1 MNHYHI
7 EPDLLALRDFSYEVR
22 HHLHRI
28 PEYSGAEFKTSAYCR
43 GLMEEFGY
51 RITLYPGFTGFHGD
65 LAVDP
70 ALPTIAFRA
79 DMDGLEMH
87 DMSEVAFKSTH
98 EGMAHNCGH
107 DSHMAIALTA
117 ARFLAANRDRLRYN
131 VRFIFQMAEEDMR
144 VPGAEKMVEL
154 GCMKGVDEV
163 YALHNDGAMETG
175 TIKFNQGVMSSW
187 GSAWTLDVHGISAH
201 GSTPHKGLDA
211 IREAVRIIEDM
222 DYIVAKR
229 TSPFSPAVFGCGMIN
244 GGTIPNAI
252 ADHVQARGTI
262 RAMDAETDQILKNSF
277 RDIIA
282 QSELRGFKTTMVHA
296 GYPAVEN
303 PPPGLRAPATS
314 RLECVVQRRDQ
325 RKGPAHDRQ
334 RGLQLHDQRHAKPH
348 GGHVLPRQRQ
358 SGQGDLQL
366 PAREPLLPGRR
377 LPAGG
382 SPDLRQS
389 GDPSRLRDQYKGI
402 AMQREADG
410 LSFLCLGVRA
420 RAESQ
425 TGRAFPG

>member
-1 MNHYHI
+1 MNNIHI
-7 EPDLLALRDFSYEVR
+7 EPALLALRDFSQEVR
-22 HHLHRI
+22 HHLHTI
-28 PEYSGAEFKTSAYCR
+28 PEASGVEFKTSAYCR
-43 GLMEEFGY
+43 ELMAGFGY
-51 RITLYPGFTGFHGD
+51 RLTDYPGFTGFHGD
-65 LAVDP
+65 LVVDP
-70 ALPTIAFRA
+70 VLPTIAFRA

-87 DMSEVAFKSTH
+87 DMSDVAFKSTH

-107 DSHMAIALTA
+107 DSHMAISLTA
-117 ARFLAANRDRLRYN
+117 ARFLAANRDRLQYN

-175 TIKFNQGVMSSW
+175 TIKFNHGVMSSW

-262 RAMDAETDQILKNSF
+262 RAMDAETDLILKNSF
-277 RDIIA
+277 KEIVA
-282 QSELRGFKTTMVHA
+282 QSELRGFKTKMVYA

-303 PPPGLRAPATS
+303 HADACA
-314 RLECVVQRRDQ
+314 RLLQAAADVLPSEGINAQGQPMTGSEDFSYMVNACRG
-325 RKGPAHDRQ
+325 RKGAMFFL
-334 RGLQLHDQRHAKPH
+334 G
-348 GGHVLPRQRQ
+348 
-358 SGQGDLQL
+358 SGCQ
-366 PAREPLLPGRR
+366 A
-377 LPAGG
+377 
-382 SPDLRQS
+382 
-389 GDPSRLRDQYKGI
+389 KGI
-402 AMQREADG
+402 CNYLHANPYYLDDD
-410 LSFLCLGVRA
+410 CLLVGAQIFINLATRSA
-420 RAESQ
+420 
-425 TGRAFPG
+425 

>member
-70 ALPTIAFRA
+70 TLPTIAFRA

-131 VRFIFQMAEEDMR
+131 VRFIFQVAEEDMR

-201 GSTPHKGLDA
+201 GSPPHKGLDA

-262 RAMDAETDQILKNSF
+262 RAKGQPMTG
-277 RDIIA
+277 
-282 QSELRGFKTTMVHA
+282 SEDFSYMI
-296 GYPAVEN
+296 N
-303 PPPGLRAPATS
+303 AT
-314 RLECVVQRRDQ
+314 
-325 RKGPAHDRQ
+325 
-334 RGLQLHDQRHAKPH
+334 
-348 GGHVLPRQRQ
+348 
-358 SGQGDLQL
+358 
-366 PAREPLLPGRR
+366 
-377 LPAGG
+377 
-382 SPDLRQS
+382 
-389 GDPSRLRDQYKGI
+389 PSRMGAMFFLGSGNQAKGI
-402 AMQREADG
+402 CNYLHANPYYLDDD
-410 LSFLCLGVRA
+410 CLLVGAQIFVNLATRVD
-420 RAESQ
+420 
-425 TGRAFPG
+425 

>member
-1 MNHYHI
+1 
-7 EPDLLALRDFSYEVR
+7 
-22 HHLHRI
+22 
-28 PEYSGAEFKTSAYCR
+28 
-43 GLMEEFGY
+43 
-51 RITLYPGFTGFHGD
+51 
-65 LAVDP
+65 
-70 ALPTIAFRA
+70 
-79 DMDGLEMH
+79 
-87 DMSEVAFKSTH
+87 
-98 EGMAHNCGH
+98 
-107 DSHMAIALTA
+107 MAIALTTA
-117 ARFLAANRDRLRYN
+117 KFLAGHRDRLRYN
-131 VRFIFQMAEEDMR
+131 VRVIFQMAEEDMR

-175 TIKFNQGVMSSW
+175 TIKFNQGAMSSW

-244 GGTIPNAI
+244 GGTIPNAV

-303 PPPGLRAPATS
+303 HTEACERLQQAAAEVLPA
-314 RLECVVQRRDQ
+314 ECINAQGQPMTGSEDFSYMINATPD
-325 RKGPAHDRQ
+325 RKGAMFFL
-334 RGLQLHDQRHAKPH
+334 G
-348 GGHVLPRQRQ
+348 
-358 SGQGDLQL
+358 SGNQ
-366 PAREPLLPGRR
+366 A
-377 LPAGG
+377 
-382 SPDLRQS
+382 
-389 GDPSRLRDQYKGI
+389 KGI
-402 AMQREADG
+402 CNYLHANPYYLDDD
-410 LSFLCLGVRA
+410 CLLIGAQIFVNLATR
-420 RAESQ
+420 R
-425 TGRAFPG
+425 T

>member
-1 MNHYHI
+1 MNHYTI
-7 EPDLLALRDFSYEVR
+7 EPALLALRDFSHEVR
-22 HHLHRI
+22 HHLHTI
-28 PEYSGAEFKTSAYCR
+28 PEASGVEFKTSAYCR
-43 GLMEEFGY
+43 ELMTGFGY
-51 RITLYPGFTGFHGD
+51 RLTDYPGFTGFHGD
-65 LAVDP
+65 LLVDP

-87 DMSEVAFKSTH
+87 DMSEVAFKSSH

-117 ARFLAANRDRLRYN
+117 AKFLAGNRACLQYN

-163 YALHNDGAMETG
+163 YALHNDAAMETG
-175 TIKFNQGVMSSW
+175 TIKFNNGVMSSW

-277 RDIIA
+277 KEIVA
-282 QSELRGFKTTMVHA
+282 QSELRGFKTKMVYA

-303 PPPGLRAPATS
+303 HSDAYARLLQAATDVLPS
-314 RLECVVQRRDQ
+314 EGINAQGQPMTGSEDFSYMVNACRG
-325 RKGPAHDRQ
+325 RKGAMFFL
-334 RGLQLHDQRHAKPH
+334 G
-348 GGHVLPRQRQ
+348 
-358 SGQGDLQL
+358 SGCQ
-366 PAREPLLPGRR
+366 A
-377 LPAGG
+377 
-382 SPDLRQS
+382 
-389 GDPSRLRDQYKGI
+389 KGI
-402 AMQREADG
+402 CNYLHANPYYLDDD
-410 LSFLCLGVRA
+410 CLLVGA
-420 RAESQ
+420 QIFIKLATTKS
-425 TGRAFPG
+425 A

>member
-1 MNHYHI
+1 MNNIHI
-7 EPDLLALRDFSYEVR
+7 EPALLALRNFSQEVR
-22 HHLHRI
+22 HHLHTI
-28 PEYSGAEFKTSAYCR
+28 PEASGVEFKTSAYCR
-43 GLMEEFGY
+43 ELMTGFGY
-51 RITLYPGFTGFHGD
+51 RLTDYPGFTGFHGD
-65 LAVDP
+65 LVVDP
-70 ALPTIAFRA
+70 VLPTIAFRA

-117 ARFLAANRDRLRYN
+117 AKFLAANRERLQYN

-175 TIKFNQGVMSSW
+175 TIKFNHGVMSSW

-277 RDIIA
+277 KEIVA
-282 QSELRGFKTTMVHA
+282 QSELRGFKTKMVYA

-303 PPPGLRAPATS
+303 HADACA
-314 RLECVVQRRDQ
+314 RLLQAAADVLPSEGINTQGQPMTGSEDFSYMVNACRG
-325 RKGPAHDRQ
+325 RKGAMFFL
-334 RGLQLHDQRHAKPH
+334 G
-348 GGHVLPRQRQ
+348 
-358 SGQGDLQL
+358 SGCQ
-366 PAREPLLPGRR
+366 A
-377 LPAGG
+377 
-382 SPDLRQS
+382 
-389 GDPSRLRDQYKGI
+389 KGI
-402 AMQREADG
+402 CNYLHANPYYLDDD
-410 LSFLCLGVRA
+410 CLLVGAQIFINLATRSA
-420 RAESQ
+420 
-425 TGRAFPG
+425 

>member
-1 MNHYHI
+1 MNNIHI
-7 EPDLLALRDFSYEVR
+7 EAALLALRDFSHEVR
-22 HHLHRI
+22 HHLHTI
-28 PEYSGAEFKTSAYCR
+28 PEASGVEFKTSAYCR
-43 GLMEEFGY
+43 ELMASFGY
-51 RITLYPGFTGFHGD
+51 RLTDYPGFTGFHSD
-65 LAVDP
+65 LVVDP
-70 ALPTIAFRA
+70 VLPTIAFRA

-87 DMSEVAFKSTH
+87 DMSDVAFKSTH

-117 ARFLAANRDRLRYN
+117 AKFLAANRDRLQYN

-175 TIKFNQGVMSSW
+175 TIKFNNGVMSSW

-277 RDIIA
+277 KEIVA
-282 QSELRGFKTTMVHA
+282 QSELRGFKTKMVYA

-303 PPPGLRAPATS
+303 HADACA
-314 RLECVVQRRDQ
+314 RLLQAAADVLPSKGINAQGQPMTGSEDFSYMVNACRG
-325 RKGPAHDRQ
+325 RKGAMFFL
-334 RGLQLHDQRHAKPH
+334 G
-348 GGHVLPRQRQ
+348 
-358 SGQGDLQL
+358 SGCQ
-366 PAREPLLPGRR
+366 A
-377 LPAGG
+377 
-382 SPDLRQS
+382 
-389 GDPSRLRDQYKGI
+389 KGI
-402 AMQREADG
+402 CNYLHANPYYLDDD
-410 LSFLCLGVRA
+410 CLLVGAQIFINLATRSA
-420 RAESQ
+420 
-425 TGRAFPG
+425 

>member
-1 MNHYHI
+1 MSNIHI
-7 EPDLLALRDFSYEVR
+7 EPALLALRDFSHEVR
-22 HHLHRI
+22 HHLHTI
-28 PEYSGAEFKTSAYCR
+28 PEASGVEFKTSAYCR
-43 GLMEEFGY
+43 ELMTSFGY
-51 RITLYPGFTGFHGD
+51 RLTDYPGFTGFHGD
-65 LAVDP
+65 LVVDP
-70 ALPTIAFRA
+70 VLPTIAFRA

-87 DMSEVAFKSTH
+87 DMSDVAFKSSH

-107 DSHMAIALTA
+107 DSHMAITLTA
-117 ARFLAANRDRLRYN
+117 AKFLAANKARLQYN

-175 TIKFNQGVMSSW
+175 TIKFNNGVMSSW

-277 RDIIA
+277 KEIVA
-282 QSELRGFKTTMVHA
+282 QSELRGFKTKMVYA

-303 PPPGLRAPATS
+303 HADACARLLQAAADVLPGEGINPQGQPMTGSEDFSYMVNACRG
-314 RLECVVQRRDQ
+314 
-325 RKGPAHDRQ
+325 RKGAMFFL
-334 RGLQLHDQRHAKPH
+334 G
-348 GGHVLPRQRQ
+348 
-358 SGQGDLQL
+358 SGCQ
-366 PAREPLLPGRR
+366 A
-377 LPAGG
+377 
-382 SPDLRQS
+382 
-389 GDPSRLRDQYKGI
+389 KGI
-402 AMQREADG
+402 CNYLHANPYYLDDD
-410 LSFLCLGVRA
+410 CLLVGA
-420 RAESQ
+420 QIFINLATTKS
-425 TGRAFPG
+425 A